1 MIKKICLFLSVS
13 MHMHGLHA
21 SIKIITMTLL
31 LPFCSLPRQK
41 IKKYKKIKIKISKCK
56 CWNWK
61 V

>member
-41 IKKYKKIKIKISKCK
+41 IKNKKKYIKK
-56 CWNWK
+56 
-61 V
+61 